1 MKDILDEK
9 CLSNMEIEVIKYL
22 AEGLSNKEIAERLII
37 STSTVKKYLESIYLK
52 LSVHNRLQAVL
63 RAIVNDIITL

>member
-1 MKDILDEK
+1 MKEYLADKHLT
-9 CLSNMEIEVIKYL
+9 NMEIKVIKLL
-22 AEGLSNKEIAERLII
+22 AEGLSNKEIADRLII

-63 RAIVNDIITL
+63 YAIANDIITL